1 MGVHTFYTNFI
12 KKHPEIVKP
21 RSECGVYDNLYM
33 DCNSIIY
40 DVFHRIQ
47 KMYDDGELSMET
59 IDSMGGIE
67 NLVIEEVK
75 KEISK
80 HIKIIAPTKYVF
92 IAFDGEAA
100 KAKKKQQMK
109 RRARKL
115 FLEKIDG
122 KTPLWNTNE
131 ITAGR
136 PFMNKLSESIYEH
149 FKAEDFG
156 LEQMD
161 ISCSDEP
168 GEGEHKFLIQE
179 GRDIIYGLD
188 SDLLLM
194 WHIDLYRKEDEVIC
208 VTELD
213 RPVNKKYIL
222 LGNDY
227 IPGIASFQELDP
239 IDVYVEKVE
248 DFVEIFKQLQ
258 MRRTKSELDVKR
270 PKNLPKVKD
279 CSDYIGTSRMR
290 YYKAMCNTTDV
301 EDVCRNYWEGLKYSL
316 DVYTYKKSCNDEWC
330 YEYGSVILL
339 CDVLLLFL
347 GVGVGVGVGGLGL
360 VLRELLLLLCEELN
374 LAYKVRL

>member
-1 MGVHTFYTNFI
+1 
-12 KKHPEIVKP
+12 
-21 RSECGVYDNLYM
+21 
-33 DCNSIIY
+33 
-40 DVFHRIQ
+40 
-47 KMYDDGELSMET
+47 
-59 IDSMGGIE
+59 
-67 NLVIEEVK
+67 
-75 KEISK
+75 
-80 HIKIIAPTKYVF
+80 
-92 IAFDGEAA
+92 
-100 KAKKKQQMK
+100 
-109 RRARKL
+109 
-115 FLEKIDG
+115 
-122 KTPLWNTNE
+122 
-131 ITAGR
+131 
-136 PFMNKLSESIYEH
+136 
-149 FKAEDFG
+149 
-156 LEQMD
+156 MD

-227 IPGIASFQELDP
+227 IPGMASFQELDP

-258 MRRTKSELDVKR
+258 KCRTKSELDVKR

-330 YEYGSVILL
+330 YEY
-339 CDVLLLFL
+339 D
-347 GVGVGVGVGGLGL
+347 
-360 VLRELLLLLCEELN
+360 
-374 LAYKVRL
+374 